1 MTRGYVTQANTKLE
15 LYQAELL
22 CNSIKIKNK
31 DAKVCLVTS
40 LNVEAD
46 AFDDVVNYPFYSKVE
61 TRQNDWQ
68 LYWASPYEYTIAI
81 DCKSLVM
88 ESHENLWE
96 YLIENHSVCLS
107 SNVLDFRNNT
117 LEYKQLKRYKNEYNL
132 KPVCSNLF
140 YFDQSEESLEYFK
153 MLDPICK
160 DWRDTENFLFQKQ
173 HTNKKYY
180 PDLIHT
186 IAANSVTFNVF
197 PYFKDLVN
205 YVDMRVTWK
214 DGVLPEGK
222 NWMDILSV
230 WSTDL
235 AKVKLQN
242 YSINK
247 TIYYHEDSFYND
259 EIANDFRNYR
269 ETIYK

>member
-1 MTRGYVTQANTKLE
+1 M
-15 LYQAELL
+15 
-22 CNSIKIKNK
+22 
-31 DAKVCLVTS
+31 
-40 LNVEAD
+40 
-46 AFDDVVNYPFYSKVE
+46 
-61 TRQNDWQ
+61 
-68 LYWASPYEYTIAI
+68 
-81 DCKSLVM
+81 
-88 ESHENLWE
+88 
-96 YLIENHSVCLS
+96 
-107 SNVLDFRNNT
+107 
-117 LEYKQLKRYKNEYNL
+117 
-132 KPVCSNLF
+132 
-140 YFDQSEESLEYFK
+140 
-153 MLDPICK
+153 
-160 DWRDTENFLFQKQ
+160 
-173 HTNKKYY
+173 
-180 PDLIHT
+180 
-186 IAANSVTFNVF
+186 F

-222 NWMDILSV
+222 NWTDILSV